1 MTASDASDASKFLL
15 GRRDVA
21 ERREIESPC
30 EVKTAVPDISPSE
43 ASDPPSCQR
52 HYTVAQVAEMWNL
65 SEDAVRRLFCNEP
78 GVLALGDS
86 SVGRR
91 KRRYVTLR
99 IPQSVIDRVHRILS
113 L

>member
-1 MTASDASDASKFLL
+1 MSQ
-15 GRRDVA
+15 
-21 ERREIESPC
+21 RREIESPC
-30 EVKTAVPDISPSE
+30 EVKAAVHDIPFSE
-43 ASDPPSCQR
+43 ACDPPSCQR
-52 HYTVAQVAEMWNL
+52 HYRVAQVAKLWGL
-65 SEDAVRRLFCNEP
+65 SEDAVRPLFCNER

-99 IPQSVIDRVHRILS
+99 IPQSVLDRVHRILS